1 MYIKLTHIS
10 PLTVGTSA
18 AARVCLP
25 LSMISSSDDA
35 PESDISIPPGLFC
48 YRVHKNCVLLG
59 GALTDGGSVV
69 EWARSLIN
77 LQSTESFES
86 CLVEVAN
93 MYEKRSCDDTSE
105 AQLKMIPF
113 LTGERST
120 GYRDGATGCI
130 SGISRSTTS
139 VDIMSTCLESV
150 VMRLT
155 CILRLIKSVCSSDS
169 EGKCILIAS
178 GSALERNPLWR
189 QMLADCSSMDVV
201 IDGDSSAGTSRGVA
215 MLMASFLQQA
225 RQGGKTFVN
234 KFHSVGPE
242 QLMIK
247 SSTKAN
253 VNAKKRWGKT
263 MEAQETLIEAVLGP
277 SLFDEHLRKKQRIE
291 EQPNQ
296 NI

>member
-1 MYIKLTHIS
+1 MYVHKLTLIS
-10 PLTVGTSA
+10 PLAVGTSA

-25 LSMISSSDDA
+25 LSLVSSSDDA
-35 PESDISIPPGLFC
+35 PESPSLSVPPGLFC
-48 YRVHKNCVLLG
+48 YRVHKNCVLVG

-69 EWARSLIN
+69 EWARSLFN

-86 CLVEVAN
+86 CLVGVAN
-93 MYEKRSCDDTSE
+93 VYEKRLCSDTSE
-105 AQLKMIPF
+105 AKLKMIPF

-139 VDIMSTCLESV
+139 VDIVSTCLESV

-169 EGKCILIAS
+169 EEKCILIAS
-178 GSALERNPLWR
+178 GGALERNPLWR
-189 QMLADCSSMDVV
+189 QMLADCSSNDII

-225 RQGGKTFVN
+225 GRVGKTFVHN
-234 KFHSVGPE
+234 TEH
-242 QLMIK
+242 LLIK

-253 VNAKKRWGKT
+253 ANAKRRWGHA

-277 SLFDEHLRKKQRIE
+277 SLFDEHLSKKQRIE
-291 EQPNQ
+291 EQPND
-296 NI
+296 IL